1 MANFPSI
8 RPTRRSYSPGQFPTK
23 IYRGLSGATVKRIF
37 GNRSFGHSIELEF
50 ANITDANVKLILDH
64 YYAQGGNYTRFAL
77 PNEIFSG
84 MSDSLRGVV
93 QAPTNIQWEYAQPPQ
108 VESVFNGRSTV
119 TVSLIGELDYSGI

>member
-8 RPTRRSYSPGQFPTK
+8 RPTGRSYSPGQFPTK

-64 YYAQGGNYTRFAL
+64 YYAQGGNYIRFAL

-84 MSDSLRGVV
+84 MSDGLRGVV
-93 QAPTNIQWEYAQPPQ
+93 QAPVNILWEYAQPPQ

-119 TVSLIGELDYSGI
+119 TVSLIGELDY

>member
-8 RPTRRSYSPGQFPTK
+8 RPTGRSYSPGQFPTK

-84 MSDSLRGVV
+84 MSDDLRGVV
-93 QAPTNIQWEYAQPPQ
+93 QAPTNILWEYAQSPQ

-119 TVSLIGELDYSGI
+119 TVSLIGELDY